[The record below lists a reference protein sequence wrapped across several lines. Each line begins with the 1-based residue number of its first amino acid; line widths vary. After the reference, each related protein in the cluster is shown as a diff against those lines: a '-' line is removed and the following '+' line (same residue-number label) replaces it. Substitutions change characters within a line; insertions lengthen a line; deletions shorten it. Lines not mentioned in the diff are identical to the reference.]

1 MVNTPGDRPGSAES
15 DRPVGPTA
23 RVFVSDQDSQGV
35 IRQSLGDLGIEDAEY
50 TTGRV
55 EAATATL
62 AKQASPRLL
71 IVDLSGVDDPIAR
84 MEELNEKCEPDVG
97 VIAIGERNDIILY
110 RRLKDMGVA
119 EYFFKPLVRDIFK
132 RACNRILYGAREHS
146 SSPRTGKLIFVIGVR
161 GGVGAT
167 MIAASAGWHLAQAR
181 QQWVMLIDLDLQH
194 GDAALQLDA
203 TPSHALREALES
215 PDRVDKLFVERGR
228 IRVTDRLDLFAS
240 LEPLSDTF
248 AVPGEDAVLSLFGKL
263 VHRYR
268 YIFVDLPPYVAVG
281 MMRLLHQPSTCLLV
295 SDGGL
300 SSAREVVR
308 WREWIGPNTPERTTL
323 HILNMHGADRAL
335 PDKEFMRAVEHEP
348 DVIIPYSS
356 EVAAASILGV
366 KAIQKCATLDRGLS
380 QLLRIVAGEAEAPP
394 PSLFKR
400 IFG

>member
-1 MVNTPGDRPGSAES
+1 MVDSTGVSPGSAEPV
-15 DRPVGPTA
+15 RPVGPTA

-50 TTGRV
+50 TMGRV

-97 VIAIGERNDIILY
+97 VIAVGDRNDIILY
-110 RRLKDMGVA
+110 RHLKDMGVA
-119 EYFFKPLVRDIFK
+119 EYFFKPLVRDLVK
-132 RACNRILYGAREHS
+132 RACSSILFGAREHAT
-146 SSPRTGKLIFVIGVR
+146 SPRTGKLIFVMGVR

-167 MIAASAGWHLAQAR
+167 MLAANAGWHLAQSR

-203 TPSHALREALES
+203 TPSHALREALEN

-228 IRVTDRLDLFAS
+228 IHVTDRLDLFAS
-240 LEPLSDTF
+240 LEPFSEPFTI
-248 AVPGEDAVLSLFGKL
+248 PGEDAVLSLFGKL
-263 VHRYR
+263 MRRYR
-268 YIFVDLPPYVAVG
+268 YIFVDLPPYMAVG

-323 HILNMHGADRAL
+323 HILNMYGADRAL
-335 PDKEFMRAVEHEP
+335 PDKEFARAVEHAP
-348 DVIIPYSS
+348 DVIIPYSP
-356 EVAAASILGV
+356 EIAAASILGV
-366 KAIQKCATLDRGLS
+366 KATQKCASLNRGLN
-380 QLLRIVAGEAEAPP
+380 QLLRIVAGEPEAPP